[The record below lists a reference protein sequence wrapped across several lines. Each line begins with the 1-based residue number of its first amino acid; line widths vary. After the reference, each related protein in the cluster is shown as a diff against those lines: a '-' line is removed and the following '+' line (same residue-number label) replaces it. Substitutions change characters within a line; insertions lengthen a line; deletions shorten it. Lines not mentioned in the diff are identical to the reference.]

1 VKRARVGGG
10 PAESRWPVALVLAGA
25 LLVGGCATV
34 GPDYRAVQPKPPA
47 AWEAPR
53 PHSGQTLEMI
63 HWWSRFDD
71 PTVGRLVALAEADS
85 PSLTVAWANIEKAR
99 ATLSSVRG
107 GGVPSLTATANA
119 SRHRSAGQVLTSRSA
134 EFDASWEI
142 DLFGKIRRNTEA
154 SEARV
159 VARTADWHDTRV
171 SLAAEVADTYVQW
184 RACELLADA
193 YERELKSNTQTELA
207 TAASVRAGL
216 TAASDEALAS
226 ASLAS
231 AQSSLLDQRAQ
242 CDLLVKAL
250 VYLTGRDEPALRA
263 LMAEAPGGVPE
274 PAELAVGSVPADVL
288 RQRPDLASLEREL
301 AAASAE
307 IGAAQAALYP
317 SLSLSGAIGPSSSGG
332 APSTAWSF
340 GPSLSLPLFDGG
352 QRRASVSSAEAAY
365 LSAYASYQQGVR
377 QIVKEVE
384 QALVNLGGAASRT
397 EQAATAERQYR
408 NYFLATESNWRA
420 GNVSLLTLEEARRSA
435 LSAEIQRITLQRNRV
450 QYWIALYKAAGGG
463 WQPGQAAQ
471 APRETAAP
479 DALSQQRESLR

>member
-1 VKRARVGGG
+1 MVTHRV
-10 PAESRWPVALVLAGA
+10 AAWALAWALGAAG
-25 LLVGGCATV
+25 CTTV
-34 GPDYRAVQPKPPA
+34 GPSYRPVQPNAPS
-47 AWEAPR
+47 AWQGPR
-53 PHSGQTLEMI
+53 PHGGQTLEMLR
-63 HWWSRFDD
+63 WWARFDD

-85 PSLTVAWANIEKAR
+85 PDLTVAWASIEKAR

-107 GGVPSLTATANA
+107 GGLPSLTTTADA
-119 SRHRSAGQVLTSRSA
+119 SRTRSAGRVLTSRSA

-142 DLFGKIRRNTEA
+142 DLFGKIRRNAEA

-184 RACELLADA
+184 RACGLLADA
-193 YERELKSNTQTELA
+193 YERELKSNAQTELA
-207 TAASVRAGL
+207 TSASVRAGL
-216 TAASDEALAS
+216 TASADEALAS

-242 CDLLVKAL
+242 CDVLVKAL
-250 VYLTGRDEPALRA
+250 VSLTGRDEPALRVLLA
-263 LMAEAPGGVPE
+263 DAPAGIPE
-274 PAELAVGSVPADVL
+274 PARLAVASVPVDVL

-317 SLSLSGAIGPSSSGG
+317 SLSLSGAIGVSANGVSGLSGSSG
-332 APSTAWSF
+332 APAIGWSF
-340 GPSLSLPLFDGG
+340 GPSISLPIFDGG
-352 QRRASVSSAEAAY
+352 QRRASVRSAEAAY
-365 LSAYASYQQGVR
+365 LSAFASYRQGVR
-377 QIVKEVE
+377 RIVKEVE
-384 QALVNLGGAASRT
+384 QALVNLDGAASRT
-397 EQAATAERQYR
+397 EQATTAERQYR

-420 GNVSLLTLEEARRSA
+420 GNVSLLTLEEARRLA

-463 WQPGQAAQ
+463 WQPGQVAQ
-471 APRETAAP
+471 APATPQVPPSGADR
-479 DALSQQRESLR
+479 